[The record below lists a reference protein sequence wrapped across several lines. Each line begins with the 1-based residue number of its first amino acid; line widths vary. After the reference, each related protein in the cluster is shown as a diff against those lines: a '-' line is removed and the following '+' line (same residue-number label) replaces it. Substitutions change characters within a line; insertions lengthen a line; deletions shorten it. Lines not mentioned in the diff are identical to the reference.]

1 VLIAGDLFVDDV
13 IELVSHHIIPIHFLK
28 QSVRVF
34 FLMHRLLTATFFG
47 VAASFFRGSLLASAT
62 PSLLIGRAAVGLSS
76 LLAGISVQK
85 EAAPVNPEDPKEVYN
100 FYMHLWKLFYL
111 SYLVLPL
118 AR

>member
-1 VLIAGDLFVDDV
+1 MAR
-13 IELVSHHIIPIHFLK
+13 
-28 QSVRVF
+28 SVPS
-34 FLMHRLLTATFFG
+34 LMVGRATVG
-47 VAASFFRGSLLASAT
+47 LAS
-62 PSLLIGRAAVGLSS
+62 V
-76 LLAGISVQK
+76 LAGLSVQK